1 MSKISLV
8 QNIKQTQKMALTP
21 QLLKAIKLLE
31 LNNID
36 LDNYLEQEILENPLL
51 EKINDEKKHQIS
63 TTNSIDNLPDKNSS
77 KSSLSHDKDFEGSA
91 SFDTSN
97 LYDASSSTS
106 IDNIIEETVKSEN
119 SLYETIINQI
129 NISFK
134 QKTCRLIAL
143 SILEFIEPNGY
154 LKISTKE
161 LAENLNSNPKDI
173 ENILKILKSFE
184 PIGVF
189 SNTFE
194 EFLALQLQEQ
204 NLLDYDMSILLDN
217 LNLLANENINTF
229 AKKYNM
235 SLEVIKNK
243 LDLIK
248 RCKLAPIDDDSNFVK
263 HLNAPDIIVE
273 KIKNDWV
280 VNLNEETLPKVIV
293 LSGYWEELSRKKL
306 SKSDKSYLS
315 ANFLAGK
322 GLVKALE
329 QRASTILKVA
339 KAIINKQNKFLEKGV
354 MGIKPL
360 RLKDIA
366 EELDIHES
374 TVSRI
379 TNSKVICT
387 PRGTYD
393 LKFFFSKSLNV
404 ITNDDGLSSKVVKE
418 KIYQLINNE
427 VKVLSDNKLSQI
439 LKKEGI
445 NVARRTVTK
454 YREEMTVPP
463 SHQRK
468 RLKQL
473 VV

>member
-1 MSKISLV
+1 M
-8 QNIKQTQKMALTP
+8 
-21 QLLKAIKLLE
+21 
-31 LNNID
+31 
-36 LDNYLEQEILENPLL
+36 
-51 EKINDEKKHQIS
+51 
-63 TTNSIDNLPDKNSS
+63 
-77 KSSLSHDKDFEGSA
+77 
-91 SFDTSN
+91 
-97 LYDASSSTS
+97 
-106 IDNIIEETVKSEN
+106 
-119 SLYETIINQI
+119 
-129 NISFK
+129 
-134 QKTCRLIAL
+134 
-143 SILEFIEPNGY
+143 
-154 LKISTKE
+154 
-161 LAENLNSNPKDI
+161 
-173 ENILKILKSFE
+173 
-184 PIGVF
+184 
-189 SNTFE
+189 
-194 EFLALQLQEQ
+194 
-204 NLLDYDMSILLDN
+204 
-217 LNLLANENINTF
+217 
-229 AKKYNM
+229 
-235 SLEVIKNK
+235 
-243 LDLIK
+243 
-248 RCKLAPIDDDSNFVK
+248 
-263 HLNAPDIIVE
+263 
-273 KIKNDWV
+273 
-280 VNLNEETLPKVIV
+280 IV

-339 KAIINKQNKFLEKGV
+339 KAIINKQNKFLENGV
-354 MGIKPL
+354 MGLRPL

-418 KIYQLINNE
+418 KIYQLISNE